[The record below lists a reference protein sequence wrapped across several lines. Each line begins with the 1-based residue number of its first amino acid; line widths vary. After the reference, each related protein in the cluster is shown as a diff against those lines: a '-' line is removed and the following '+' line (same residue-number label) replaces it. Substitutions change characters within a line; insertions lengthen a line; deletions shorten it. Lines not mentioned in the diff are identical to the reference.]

1 MRNHLL
7 AGHDMTLYGLSNAV
21 TRYAQDVA
29 SYDRATHL
37 EAMGYDIMTMPRRQ
51 WEHFN
56 QIAAPAA
63 AA

>member
-1 MRNHLL
+1 
-7 AGHDMTLYGLSNAV
+7 MTLYGLSNAV

>member
-1 MRNHLL
+1 
-7 AGHDMTLYGLSNAV
+7 MTLYGLSNAV
-21 TRYAQDVA
+21 TRYAQDVS
-29 SYDRATHL
+29 SYDRATRL

-56 QIAAPAA
+56 QIAASAA